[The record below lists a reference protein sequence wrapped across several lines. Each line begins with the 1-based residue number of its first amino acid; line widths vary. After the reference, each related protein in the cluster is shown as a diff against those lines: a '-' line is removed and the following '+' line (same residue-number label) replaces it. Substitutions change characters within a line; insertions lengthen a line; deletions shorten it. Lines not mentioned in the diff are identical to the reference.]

1 MTGLFSLREVEA
13 FAAFMRHGATT
24 HAAEALDISQPAVSK
39 LLRHF
44 QEKAGFV
51 VFRKHRQRLIPSREA
66 HLLYAEIERSFVSL
80 REITRAAKDIAD
92 LRTGRVNIAALPG
105 MGLDFLPNVLAE
117 FAVSHPSIAITLN
130 VRDSET
136 VIEWTG
142 RSQVDIGIATTAA
155 IDNPSVARRTLVTSP
170 STCVVP
176 SSHRLAQLS
185 SVTPRDLQDEDF
197 ISLGTSDSL
206 RLELDRLC
214 VRERVDRRMKI
225 ETPIAASAIAFVAA
239 GAGITVV
246 DAISALASPWKEIAV
261 VPFHPVIPIEIS
273 IYRPRQVNHSE
284 AAKLLIDALKSR
296 VARLLVRLPVQE
308 GLRPEA

>member
-1 MTGLFSLREVEA
+1 MNDLFSLREVEA

-39 LLRHF
+39 LLRNF

-51 VFRKHRQRLIPSREA
+51 VFRKHKQRLIPTREA
-66 HLLYAEIERSFVSL
+66 HLLNAEIERSFVSL
-80 REITRAAKDIAD
+80 REISRAAKDIAD

-105 MGLDFLPNVLAE
+105 LGLDFLPRVLSE
-117 FAVSHPSIAITLN
+117 FAANHPSVAITLN

-155 IDNPSVARRTLVTSP
+155 IDNPSVVRRTLVSSP
-170 STCVVP
+170 STCLVP
-176 SSHRLAQLS
+176 RGHRLAQLK
-185 SVTPRDLQDEDF
+185 SVAPRDLEGEEF
-197 ISLGTSDSL
+197 ISLGTSDTL

-214 VRERVDRRMKI
+214 ARENVRRIMKI

-246 DAISALASPWKEIAV
+246 DAMSALASPWQDIAIL
-261 VPFHPVIPIEIS
+261 PFDPVIPTEIS
-273 IYRPRQVNHSE
+273 IYRPRQISHSE
-284 AAKLLIDALKSR
+284 AAKLLMDALQNH
-296 VARLLVRLPVQE
+296 VARLLSQLP
-308 GLRPEA
+308 RH

>member
-1 MTGLFSLREVEA
+1 MNDLFSLREVEA

-51 VFRKHRQRLIPSREA
+51 VFRKHKQRLVPTREA
-66 HLLYAEIERSFVSL
+66 HLLNAEIERSFISL
-80 REITRAAKDIAD
+80 REISRAAKDIAD

-105 MGLDFLPNVLAE
+105 LGLDFLPKVLSE
-117 FAVSHPSIAITLN
+117 FASNHPSVAITLN

-142 RSQVDIGIATTAA
+142 RSQVDIGIATTSA
-155 IDNPSVARRTLVTSP
+155 IDNPSVVRRTLVSSP

-176 SSHRLAQLS
+176 RTHRLAQLS
-185 SVTPRDLQDEDF
+185 SVTPGDLEGEDF
-197 ISLGTSDSL
+197 ISLGTSDML

-214 VRERVDRRMKI
+214 AREGVNRIMKI

-246 DAISALASPWKEIAV
+246 DAMSALASPWKDIAV
-261 VPFHPVIPIEIS
+261 LPFKPVIPIEIS
-273 IYRPRQVNHSE
+273 IYRPRQISHSE
-284 AAKLLIDALKSR
+284 AAKLLLDALQGH
-296 VARLLVRLPVQE
+296 VARLLSQLPRQ
-308 GLRPEA
+308 

>member
-1 MTGLFSLREVEA
+1 MNDHFSLREVEA

-51 VFRKHRQRLIPSREA
+51 VFRKHRQRLIPTREA
-66 HLLYAEIERSFVSL
+66 HLLYAEIERSFISL
-80 REITRAAKDIAD
+80 REITRAAKDISD
-92 LRTGRVNIAALPG
+92 LRTGRVNIAARPG
-105 MGLDFLPNVLAE
+105 LGLDFLPKVLSDFSAT
-117 FAVSHPSIAITLN
+117 HPSVAITLN

-142 RSQVDIGIATTAA
+142 RRQVDFGIATTSA
-155 IDNPSVARRTLVTSP
+155 IDNPSVVRRALVSAP

-176 SSHRLAQLS
+176 RSHRLAQMS
-185 SVTPRDLQDEDF
+185 SISPRDLEGEDF
-197 ISLGTSDSL
+197 VSLGTNDAL
-206 RLELDRLC
+206 RVALDHLC
-214 VRERVDRRMKI
+214 ARERVSRRLNI

-246 DAISALASPWKEIAV
+246 DAISALASPWTNLAV
-261 VPFHPVIPIEIS
+261 VPFHPSIPIEIS
-273 IYRPRQVNHSE
+273 IYRPRQVEHSE
-284 AAKLLIDALKSR
+284 ASKLLIDALR
-296 VARLLVRLPVQE
+296 THVARLVAQLPQ
-308 GLRPEA
+308 